1 MPRSRYALPVVA
13 LLIGLASCSEPTTEP
28 DKHHQPSGLLLG

>member
-1 MPRSRYALPVVA
+1 MPHSPYALPGVA
-13 LLIGLASCSEPTTEP
+13 LLIALASCSEPTTEP